1 MKYIRFGE
9 IPKSGKSL
17 NYMKLTSDQ
26 RNDVAWMDHSNLE
39 NEIRF
44 VIENTRSWHNVDYD
58 SLWEAGVS
66 VFEESNGLPI
76 IRNAEQARSL
86 KNRIGYAIYIV
97 EGERVGTGDDGEPLL
112 RIETATQINIDSS
125 VLESIIAAFSSLL

>member
-17 NYMKLTSDQ
+17 NYMKLTGDQ

-44 VIENTRSWHNVDYD
+44 VIENTRSWNNVDYD

-66 VFEESNGLPI
+66 VFEESNGLPV
-76 IRNAEQARSL
+76 IRNAEQSRSL
-86 KNRIGYAIYIV
+86 KNRIGDVIYLV
-97 EGERVGTGDDGEPLL
+97 EGERVGTGEDGEPL
-112 RIETATQINIDSS
+112 INITSTTKIDIDKA
-125 VLESIIAAFSSLL
+125 VLESLLMED

>member
-17 NYMKLTSDQ
+17 NYMKLTGDQ

-66 VFEESNGLPI
+66 VFEESNGLPV
-76 IRNAEQARSL
+76 IRNAEQSRSL
-86 KNRIGYAIYIV
+86 KNRIGDVIYLV
-97 EGERVGTGDDGEPLL
+97 EGERVGTGEDGEPL
-112 RIETATQINIDSS
+112 INITSTTKIDIDKA
-125 VLESIIAAFSSLL
+125 VLESLLMED

>member
-1 MKYIRFGE
+1 MKAIRFGE

-17 NYMKLTSDQ
+17 NYMKLTGDQ

-44 VIENTRSWHNVDYD
+44 AIENTRSWHNVDYD

-76 IRNAEQARSL
+76 IRNAEQSRSL
-86 KNRIGYAIYIV
+86 KNRIGDVIYLV
-97 EGERVGTGDDGEPLL
+97 EGERVGTGEDGEPLMSITNATK
-112 RIETATQINIDSS
+112 IEIDRA
-125 VLESIIAAFSSLL
+125 VLESLLMED